1 MATEV
6 DIVVF
11 GTGSFA
17 GRIVFDLAAAAS
29 KPVRV
34 AIAGRNTDRLNWL
47 RVAANARA
55 ALFGRPATFTAAT
68 IDLHAEDAAA
78 SLLARLRPRVVVQAA
93 SAQPASVISS
103 TGDAWSELVA
113 EGGLSASAI
122 FQALLSL
129 RVARAVQQVDPK
141 IHLINC
147 CFPDVVNSLITA
159 AGLPITCGVGNVA
172 ILSNA
177 FAGGI
182 GVREPGRL
190 KVLMHYQVLGA
201 WRRPPAAR
209 SGPAP
214 RVWLDGAEIDD
225 VFGRFSGV
233 RLTAEPAVEISGAS
247 GVPLMLAMAAN
258 DEWVGHVPGPA
269 GLPGGYPVAFRD
281 RSLGLDLPAG
291 IDTAAAVAWN
301 AQFEK
306 ANGLVV
312 EADGRA
318 RYTGLLYERLR
329 QESPDLAEGFAAGD
343 VEAVY
348 AEMAE
353 LRARLQALPP
363 R

>member
-17 GRIVFDLAAAAS
+17 GRIVFDLAATAS
-29 KPVRV
+29 KPMRV
-34 AIAGRNTDRLNWL
+34 AIAGRNPDRLDWL

-55 ALFGRPATFTAAT
+55 ALFGRRATFTAAT
-68 IDLHAEDAAA
+68 IDLHAENAAA
-78 SLLARLRPRVVVQAA
+78 PLLARLRPRVVVQAA
-93 SAQPASVISS
+93 SAQPASIISS

-113 EGGLSASAI
+113 AGGLSATAI

-129 RVARAVQQVDPK
+129 RVARAVQHVDPK

-147 CFPDVVNSLITA
+147 CFPDVVNSLIAA

-177 FAGGI
+177 FAGEI
-182 GVREPGRL
+182 GACEPGRL
-190 KVLMHYQVLGA
+190 KLLAHYQVLGA
-201 WRRPPAAR
+201 WRRPPTSR
-209 SGPAP
+209 SGPSP
-214 RVWLDGAEIDD
+214 RVWLDDAEIGD
-225 VFGRFSGV
+225 VYGRFSGV

-247 GVPLMLAMAAN
+247 GVPLMLAMATG
-258 DEWVGHVPGPA
+258 DEWLGHVPGYA
-269 GLPGGYPVAFRD
+269 GLPGGYPVAFRNG
-281 RSLGLDLPAG
+281 SLGLDLPPG

-306 ANGLVV
+306 ESGLVV
-312 EADGRA
+312 EQDGRA
-318 RYTGLLYERLR
+318 HYTGTLYERLR
-329 QESPDLAEGFAAGD
+329 KESPDLAEGFTAGD

-348 AEMAE
+348 AEMAG
-353 LRARLQALPP
+353 LRARLQARPP